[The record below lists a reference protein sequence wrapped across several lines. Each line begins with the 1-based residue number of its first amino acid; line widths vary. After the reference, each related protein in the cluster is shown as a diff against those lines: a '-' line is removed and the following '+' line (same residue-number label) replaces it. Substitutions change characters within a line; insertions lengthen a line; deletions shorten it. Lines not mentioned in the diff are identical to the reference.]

1 MTEPLF
7 PLDARTLVAIAFT
20 SSILMAAVLWF
31 VFAGRF
37 RDGLARWTQSLWV
50 HALAWLL
57 IALRGAIPDLVS
69 VAAANGLLALG
80 WSLQLAAVLE
90 FQRRTVTSA
99 LLWVPAA
106 IVFVL
111 FLLLI
116 DDARLRLIVGGPL
129 YGAFCTLIAVAAF
142 THRPAYGLRAYG
154 LFAGSYLVA
163 ATVLFLRSV
172 GAWVEPQ
179 AYAGALAP
187 HAHQGLLYFV
197 ACALVVSSSL
207 AYLLMHRERADEE
220 TRRLAITDPLTGV
233 FNRRTFIE
241 LAERELARSRR
252 DATSLSLMIL
262 DLDHFKQVND
272 TYGHLVGDEVLVAF
286 TGLIKDRARRGDL
299 VVRYGGEEFCVLLP
313 ATSLPA
319 AVALAERIRAATAA
333 TALTARPLKITVSVG
348 VTAYGGA
355 PGVTLGTLLERAD
368 EALYRAKHEG
378 RNRVVALPLAESSLA
393 QQRPLPLEHVG

>member
-1 MTEPLF
+1 MSEPLF
-7 PLDARTLVAIAFT
+7 PLDARTLVAVAFI
-20 SSILMAAVLWF
+20 SSVLMAAMLWV

-57 IALRGAIPDLVS
+57 IALRGAIPDPVS

-90 FQRRTVTSA
+90 FQRRRVPSILVWA
-99 LLWVPAA
+99 PAA
-106 IVFVL
+106 IVFAL
-111 FLLLI
+111 FFPLI
-116 DDARLRLIVGGPL
+116 DDVRLRFIVGGPL
-129 YGAFCTLIAVAAF
+129 YGAFCIVIAGVAF
-142 THRPAYGLRAYG
+142 THRPTHGFRAYG
-154 LFAGSYLVA
+154 LFASGYLVA
-163 ATVLFLRSV
+163 AAMLLLRGL

-179 AYAGALAP
+179 AYAAAP
-187 HAHQGLLYFV
+187 APYSHQGLLYFV

-220 TRRLAITDPLTGV
+220 TRRLAITDPLTGI

-252 DATSLSLMIL
+252 DSTSLSLMIL
-262 DLDHFKQVND
+262 DLDHFKQVID

-286 TGLIKDRARRGDL
+286 TGLIKERARGGDL

-319 AVALAERIRAATAA
+319 AVALAERIRAATEA
-333 TALTARPLKITVSVG
+333 TALTAHPVKITVSVG
-348 VTAYGGA
+348 VTAYAGA
-355 PGVTLGTLLERAD
+355 PGVTLETLLARAD

-378 RNRVVALPLAESSLA
+378 RNRVVALPLAESGVA